1 VRSKRERLERSAA
14 DPLAPLI
21 GVKPLVGRAG
31 VFRVRMCF
39 KWPAASP
46 GPEDVTIEDDH

>member
-1 VRSKRERLERSAA
+1 MSMRERLERSSA
-14 DPLAPLI
+14 DPLAQQI

-39 KWPAASP
+39 KWAAASL

>member
-1 VRSKRERLERSAA
+1 MRLRERLERSAA
-14 DPLAPLI
+14 DPLAPQI
-21 GVKPLVGRAG
+21 GVKPLIGRAG

-39 KWPAASP
+39 KWPAASL